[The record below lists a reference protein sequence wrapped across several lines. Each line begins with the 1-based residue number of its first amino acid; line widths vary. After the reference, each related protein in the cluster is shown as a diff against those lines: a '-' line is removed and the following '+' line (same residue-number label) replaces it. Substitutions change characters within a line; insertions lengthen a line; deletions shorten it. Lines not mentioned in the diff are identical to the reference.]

1 MENLIVVEQLPI
13 IAEKLESIK
22 NQVIDRVKYAETC
35 ACTLD
40 TVKEIK
46 KYRTELK
53 KEFDSLE
60 EQRKA
65 VKTAVL
71 KPYSDFEEK
80 YKECITSVY
89 TNADRTLKSKI
100 DEVENSL
107 KTEKETAVKEYFDE
121 YVNAN
126 NIDWLSYERAGIT
139 VTLSVSEKK
148 LKEEAKA
155 FADRVVSDI
164 AVIDM
169 QEADKRDEIMIEYK
183 KSLNLKQS
191 VQSVIDRHEQLK
203 RIKQAE
209 EERKQ
214 KEMAE
219 KEHVQK
225 IDEAVIL
232 SAPKVEKINEEP
244 DAEKLYTAPFKV
256 TGTLEQLKKL
266 KTFLEEGGYKYE
278 C

>member
-1 MENLIVVEQLPI
+1 MDNLIVVEQLPI

-22 NQVIDRVKYAETC
+22 QQVIDRVKYAQTC

-46 KYRTELK
+46 KYRTDIK
-53 KEFDSLE
+53 REFDSLE

-80 YKECITSVY
+80 YKESISTVY
-89 TNADRTLKSKI
+89 NSADKTLKAKI

-107 KTEKETAVKEYFDE
+107 KSEKETAIKEYFDE
-121 YVNAN
+121 YVKAN
-126 NIDWLSYERAGIT
+126 NIKWLTYGRTGIA
-139 VTLSVSEKK
+139 VTLSVSDKK

-155 FADRVVSDI
+155 FADRVISDI

-169 QEADKRDEIMIEYK
+169 QEESKHDEIMIEYK
-183 KSLNLKQS
+183 KSLNLQQS
-191 VQSVIDRHEQLK
+191 VQTVIDRHEQLK
-203 RIKQAE
+203 RIKQVEEQRKLRETAE
-209 EERKQ
+209 Q
-214 KEMAE
+214 
-219 KEHVQK
+219 EHIQK
-225 IDEAVIL
+225 IEEVIIL
-232 SAPKVEKINEEP
+232 SAPQVEKVIEQP
-244 DAEKLYTAPFKV
+244 AVEKKYFTTFKV
-256 TGTLEQLKKL
+256 SGTIEQLKRL
-266 KTFLEEGGYKYE
+266 KAFLDEGGYEYE